1 MKQQFVLPALC
12 GMLALSASHFALAS
26 SVNVGVSVN
35 SSAPARVVA
44 APVVAA
50 TTTISIGWH
59 GDRYWD
65 GHRYWSR
72 HDWEA
77 QHPIIK

>member
-26 SVNVGVSVN
+26 SVNVGINVN
-35 SSAPARVVA
+35 TPAPAHVVA
-44 APVVAA
+44 APTKIVV
-50 TTTISIGWH
+50 GWH

-77 QHPIIK
+77 QHPVVKR